1 MRKWVAFCL
10 TASLLFSGCTLLSP
24 SSAQTA
30 PPLQD
35 STNTNLITELLVL
48 KEGVVSPVLY
58 CYDPDTDSYRK
69 TALEPVDDAFSLADL
84 VNAVG
89 NALGMRF
96 QLRAAYVD
104 PDGLTIVDF
113 AEDSQPVIG
122 VGSMAEI
129 EALTSIAYT
138 LLQNHVP
145 SKQIAFR
152 VEGNGY
158 ASGHFSFGPYE
169 PYPILTAE

>member
-10 TASLLFSGCTLLSP
+10 TASLLFSGCAQPP
-24 SSAQTA
+24 SSPLQTA
-30 PPLQD
+30 KPPQD
-35 STNTNLITELLVL
+35 SASANLITELLVL
-48 KEGVVSPVLY
+48 KKGIVSPVLY
-58 CYDPDTDSYRK
+58 CYDSDTDSYRK

-84 VNAVG
+84 ITAVG
-89 NALGMRF
+89 SALGMRF
-96 QLRAAYVD
+96 ELRAAYVD

-122 VGSMAEI
+122 VGSMAEV
-129 EALTSIAYT
+129 EALTSIAST

-145 SKQIAFR
+145 SKQVAFR

-158 ASGHFSFGPYE
+158 ASGHFAFGPDE
-169 PYPILTAE
+169 PYPVPAAE